1 MKMEKDEMRKTDEKQ
16 RGGRKIA
23 ENWEC
28 RKECDISRKVDGD
41 S

>member
-1 MKMEKDEMRKTDEKQ
+1 MEKDKMSKKDEKQ
-16 RGGRKIA
+16 RGRKIA

-28 RKECDISRKVDGD
+28 RKDSDISKKVDGD